1 MFQIAWGRQ
10 PKNAERA
17 PIAGR
22 VVINF
27 HELPFPLSKPFRA
40 R

>member
-1 MFQIAWGRQ
+1 MFQIALGAQ
-10 PKNAERA
+10 PKNAKRT
-17 PIAGR
+17 PVAGR
-22 VVINF
+22 AMVNF